1 MPSCVDQSTFVRAG
15 NIFSKN
21 FTTHLVS
28 KVFFPGTTT
37 IEHDLEGPREVSK
50 CRERGCFVQR
60 IRYNIPMRQISA
72 LAALSEN
79 CEQHIRVRKC
89 MNNTL
94 HNFTSRMLHYQ
105 NVEHLRPRWSTFL

>member
-1 MPSCVDQSTFVRAG
+1 MGQ
-15 NIFSKN
+15 
-21 FTTHLVS
+21 
-28 KVFFPGTTT
+28 
-37 IEHDLEGPREVSK
+37 REVSK

-60 IRYNIPMRQISA
+60 IRYNVPMRQISA
-72 LAALSEN
+72 LASLSEN

-105 NVEHLRPRWSTFL
+105 NIEHLRLRWSTFL